1 MHRAGSVG
9 VGLDHRARLRKEEEM
24 GRSKLHRLMGQPKR
38 NLATERKKERK
49 CEQVASFCR
58 AWMAQLA

>member
-1 MHRAGSVG
+1 
-9 VGLDHRARLRKEEEM
+9 M